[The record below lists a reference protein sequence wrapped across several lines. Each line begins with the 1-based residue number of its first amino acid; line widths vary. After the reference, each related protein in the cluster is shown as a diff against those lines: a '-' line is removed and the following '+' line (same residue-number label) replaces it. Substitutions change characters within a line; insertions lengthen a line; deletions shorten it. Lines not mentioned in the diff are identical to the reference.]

1 MAKTIIRQYPG
12 ANFPDGLILDL
23 ESPINWGANSPA
35 GHFRFAKTLGNALR
49 NRIEGGANALV
60 STNNSLT
67 VRPASVSV
75 DSGTGLYVPT
85 NLALPCTFVVVFHQT
100 PEGVSQT
107 LAGAPSV
114 TGSDSAGLCVSA
126 NGNLA
131 AIARVNSANYSATVA
146 KDGGDRWEMV
156 VATFDNSGPAGTHAI
171 ALHRPRTS
179 TKVLTQSATLPANI
193 NTTQVCRILGSGSG
207 LNGAVEGALCAYW
220 PGRVLGDGVIGSIYD
235 SAKRSLAASGLEI

>member
-1 MAKTIIRQYPG
+1 VAKTIIRQYPG
-12 ANFPDGLILDL
+12 ASFPDGLILDL

-49 NRIEGGANALV
+49 NRIAGGANALV

-67 VRPASVSV
+67 VKPASVAV
-75 DSGTGLYVPT
+75 DLNTGLYVPT
-85 NLALPCTFVVVFHQT
+85 NVALPCTFVVVFHQT
-100 PEGVSQT
+100 ADGVSQT

-131 AIARVNSANYSATVA
+131 AIARVNAANYSATVA

-156 VATFDNSGPAGTHAI
+156 VATFDNSGAAGAHAI
-171 ALHRPRTS
+171 ALHRPRTG
-179 TKVLTQSATLPANI
+179 TKVLTANASLPATI
-193 NTTQVCRILGSGSG
+193 NTTQVCRILGSGG
-207 LNGAVEGALCAYW
+207 ALNGAVEGALCAYW
-220 PGRVLGDGVIGSIYD
+220 PGRVLSDATIAGIYQSI
-235 SAKRSLAASGLEI
+235 KQSLVVSGLEI